1 MSQHAPKTSRITVK
15 VEDPESRDQQ
25 LERTCALLRRE
36 AADCGI
42 VVTRFDATTF
52 EVALSP
58 DVPFGLTRELDLL

>member
-1 MSQHAPKTSRITVK
+1 MPPTTSRIAVK

-25 LERTCALLRRE
+25 LEQTCALLRKE
-36 AADCGI
+36 ATDCGI
-42 VVTRFDATTF
+42 VVTRFDPTTF

>member
-1 MSQHAPKTSRITVK
+1 MPLTTSRITVK
-15 VEDPESRDQQ
+15 VEDPELRDQQ
-25 LERTCALLRRE
+25 LERTCALLRKE

-42 VVTRFDATTF
+42 LVTRFDTTAF